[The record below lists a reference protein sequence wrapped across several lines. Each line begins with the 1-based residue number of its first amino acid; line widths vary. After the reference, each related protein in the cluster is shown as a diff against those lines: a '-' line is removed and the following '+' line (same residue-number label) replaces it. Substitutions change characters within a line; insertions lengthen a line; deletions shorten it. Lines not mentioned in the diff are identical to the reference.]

1 MAFPANVFVAC
12 GALNGASPR
21 GPCRTEPWIRQPIR
35 DAHIPVGSE
44 GWCVGAHL
52 EGSGLT
58 GDSNNDSSAN
68 NRAKD
73 IQVHTFLTPGYSPVR
88 YNTRGA
94 RYGGLQVRYGR
105 GVDLLYDQGLDE
117 HSSLTQ
123 KSLKIKENGL
133 LGQIF
138 SACGAL

>member
-1 MAFPANVFVAC
+1 MPTLRV
-12 GALNGASPR
+12 
-21 GPCRTEPWIRQPIR
+21 W
-35 DAHIPVGSE
+35 
-44 GWCVGAHL
+44 
-52 EGSGLT
+52 GLT
-58 GDSNNDSSAN
+58 GDSGAN